1 MSDIFLFRDDAK
13 NCIVLKD
20 GEKLF
25 TFTPEQWSVIC
36 MAANFDMENRLY
48 ALKHGETMRI
58 EREINW
64 KNNLNALRQK
74 GGRNG

>member
-1 MSDIFLFRDDAK
+1 MSDICVFRDDAK

-25 TFTPEQWSVIC
+25 TFTPEQWAVIC

-48 ALKHGETMRI
+48 AAIHGETMRL
-58 EREINW
+58 ERERTW
-64 KNNLNALRQK
+64 EKNRENIRR
-74 GGRNG
+74 G

>member
-1 MSDIFLFRDDAK
+1 MSDICVFRDDAK

-25 TFTPEQWSVIC
+25 TFTPEQWAVIC

-48 ALKHGETMRI
+48 AMKHGETLRL
-58 EREINW
+58 ERERTWAANRE
-64 KNNLNALRQK
+64 KVRR
-74 GGRNG
+74 G